1 MLMADMEETGLK
13 HFPVTLDLLAQA
25 HWTAWLSLD
34 LVQGEVSSSVA
45 AYSLLQLLQARLN
58 YVEAMVNFLVR
69 LRWSLHFSGTTP
81 LDTGL
86 KLASLIVAAT
96 VLVWMRLPLTST
108 ELLKKKLNGYN
119 YPVTLQ
125 SEKFSNLATKHLIV
139 IDKENSVNTSGQ

>member
-34 LVQGEVSSSVA
+34 LVQGEVS
-45 AYSLLQLLQARLN
+45 LWQARLN

-108 ELLKKKLNGYN
+108 ELLKKKLNGDN

-125 SEKFSNLATKHLIV
+125 SEKFSNLATKDLIV
-139 IDKENSVNTSGQ
+139 IDKENLVNTSGQ

>member
-34 LVQGEVSSSVA
+34 LVQGEVS
-45 AYSLLQLLQARLN
+45 LWQARLN

-96 VLVWMRLPLTST
+96 VLVWMLLPLTST
-108 ELLKKKLNGYN
+108 ELLRKKIKRR
-119 YPVTLQ
+119 
-125 SEKFSNLATKHLIV
+125 
-139 IDKENSVNTSGQ
+139 

>member
-1 MLMADMEETGLK
+1 MADMEETGLK

-45 AYSLLQLLQARLN
+45 AYSLLQLLQAL
-58 YVEAMVNFLVR
+58 EAMVNFLVR

-108 ELLKKKLNGYN
+108 ELLKKKLNGDN

-125 SEKFSNLATKHLIV
+125 SEKFSNLATKDLIV
-139 IDKENSVNTSGQ
+139 IDKENLVNTSGQ